1 MTMESRATE
10 GWAALGRRGGE
21 MGAEKVGSQRG
32 ERERGADG
40 RHGEE
45 EGQDGKAGRG
55 NPVVQC

>member
-32 ERERGADG
+32 ERERRRWPAW
-40 RHGEE
+40 
-45 EGQDGKAGRG
+45 GRG
-55 NPVVQC
+55 GTGREGR